1 MVFDA
6 AFLAG
11 TAASLMMNGAC
22 CYYQS
27 NREDELRED
36 LREEIRREWQL
47 QRKREMTKRQ
57 ERKDLQSSEFEDRYQ
72 ELMQRSSEEHMSY
85 AEKHN
90 IFVSRSNSGGN
101 NSGCRLTAASVY
113 STDTPYP
120 GRVRHRR
127 GPPSVTNALLISR
140 NSSIMEDDDDDDDD
154 DQDDTNT
161 NFMFVTDAGSDT
173 ASLEDVSITTGYT

>member
-36 LREEIRREWQL
+36 LREEIRREWHS
-47 QRKREMTKRQ
+47 QRKREMAKLQ
-57 ERKDLQSSEFEDRYQ
+57 ERNDLQSSEFEDRYR

-90 IFVSRSNSGGN
+90 IFVSGSNSSGDGY
-101 NSGCRLTAASVY
+101 NSGSRLTAASVY

-120 GRVRHRR
+120 GSDRHRQD
-127 GPPSVTNALLISR
+127 PPSVNALLISR
-140 NSSIMEDDDDDDDD
+140 NSSILEENDNDDDDDDDD
-154 DQDDTNT
+154 DDGTNL
-161 NFMFVTDAGSDT
+161 MLVTDAGSDIV
-173 ASLEDVSITTGYT
+173 SLEDVSITSG